1 MSLRLVKREIPSE
14 NQINP
19 PSSPS
24 VKAESTEEATVY
36 VNDLDVFV
44 TLLEDSLAVLSLG
57 LLCEERRYSYGWKK
71 GESQTLITDSRR
83 DKVQVWTAD

>member
-1 MSLRLVKREIPSE
+1 MNLRLVKREIPSE
-14 NQINP
+14 NQMNP

-24 VKAESTEEATVY
+24 VKAESTGEATVY

-57 LLCEERRYSYGWKK
+57 LLSEERRYSYGWKK